1 MGSGRKYYP
10 RPCVGRDMSTPPGE
24 YYTEERWQNWI
35 DRLDEEEIDPEDEDS
50 ARLLLNLQDD
60 AAIAVA
66 KIITDHD
73 DDLLET
79 ESALEEIAD
88 IREIVLDEI
97 DLDDEETVM
106 LIDGVQTS
114 LVCVFYAAE
123 EYIAEGPA
131 EEGTVIDYI
140 EAAAEAEAEEDL
152 DAALGYCVQAGT
164 LVIDGEELDVDA
176 AAELEYGLVSEWVNG
191 LDSLQ
196 TAMSDPEVVEE
207 DEEAGE

>member
-1 MGSGRKYYP
+1 
-10 RPCVGRDMSTPPGE
+10 MSTPPGE
-24 YYTEERWQNWI
+24 YYTDERWQNWI
-35 DRLDEEEIDPEDEDS
+35 DRLDEEEIDPENEDS

-73 DDLLET
+73 EGLLEQ
-79 ESALEEIAD
+79 EPALEELAD
-88 IREIVLDEI
+88 IREIVLAEVDI
-97 DLDDEETVM
+97 DDEETLM

-123 EYIAEGPA
+123 EYVAEGPA
-131 EEGTVIDYI
+131 EEGTVLDYL
-140 EAAAEAEAEEDL
+140 EAASEAEAEEDL

-164 LVIDGEELDVDA
+164 LIIDGEELDVDA
-176 AAELEYGLVSEWVNG
+176 AADLEYGLVSEWANG

-207 DEEAGE
+207 DEDDE